1 MKTEFLDQ
9 KILRLNMGQ
18 ELSIQIVQD
27 IKQML
32 KRSRPSEWKVTSPPP
47 KRIKTFHETGAK
59 APRLDKILSVE

>member
-1 MKTEFLDQ
+1 
-9 KILRLNMGQ
+9 MGQ